1 MAVVETRDA
10 LAFDFVRF
18 GDWLLFPELHQLLFR
33 RRKRRRPGLRNEIRI
48 DRCVLQAWRL
58 WEMWPLHTISQ
69 QLQAVYEPTTF
80 HAPTAIAPVRNETT
94 GDYSISHS
102 CNHRFHQNPDQRINS
117 PRTSHKLSL
126 SEGRFVVSRGP
137 QTRAAVPQ
145 SHTGAFRALAVDV
158 LTAASSVEDQGYET
172 VFLLHVHRS
181 KLLACGLAVS
191 SKGN

>member
-18 GDWLLFPELHQLLFR
+18 GDWVLFPELHQLLFR

-117 PRTSHKLSL
+117 PHRTNRACLKDGSWFHVAHKLGL
-126 SEGRFVVSRGP
+126 QCLRVTLGL
-137 QTRAAVPQ
+137 
-145 SHTGAFRALAVDV
+145 FRALAVDV